1 MSLGRRTA
9 ATALVLGLAAAGAA
23 TPAARADESS
33 GLKIISEKEGFGSKV
48 AKTGDLVLVNYYAT
62 LADGDQKG
70 KFFDTTLGGEKFFT
84 NGNNQSV
91 LPAEA
96 RPVII
101 KVNGSDPVPGICK
114 GLKRGLEGMR
124 VGGSRTIVVPPELGF
139 GNSAVRSP
147 YAVVPAGSSLQYE
160 VTVLRLS
167 DTGPDALFKDVAGC
181 GLGGANTM
189 TNGCTAIVPSE

>member
-1 MSLGRRTA
+1 MSTCLAPSSSLAVPRQRQRGLRTRTRRDAGVVAVVAPVRAFASAGPSSSRPSSSDANETSSSSTSSVSLGRRTA
-9 ATALVLGLAAAGAA
+9 ATALVLGLAAGGAT

-124 VGGSRTIVVPPELGF
+124 VGGL
-139 GNSAVRSP
+139 
-147 YAVVPAGSSLQYE
+147 
-160 VTVLRLS
+160 
-167 DTGPDALFKDVAGC
+167 
-181 GLGGANTM
+181 
-189 TNGCTAIVPSE
+189 